1 MPFPQKLYRVTNSN
15 ISNSTVRTF
24 SSFLPLFT
32 HLIARLSH
40 RRRLENIRFRVFF
53 FGDFNV
59 SDLHRAFECEAL
71 RFPPQPGIEAAEETV
86 GFRVPQVRCKL
97 RLNYINRGEQNEKT
111 AYSKARLAR
120 ACKLFIVHGGGAAL
134 AACGKTETPEP
145 TETPLPA
152 PAVQTAAP
160 ETVKRTRG
168 GEALVKAVSD
178 KTGKAFGSVKIA
190 FDACCVA
197 LAVALSFILCGEIL
211 EVREGTLVA
220 ALLTGVFV
228 NLFGRL
234 FTSFGNAESPAV

>member
-1 MPFPQKLYRVTNSN
+1 MLLIFGLFLSALGVELFKKAALGVSPISSAAN
-15 ISNSTVRTF
+15 IVSIAVPELSLGTWLIIWNCVLIWGQFLILRRDF
-24 SSFLPLFT
+24 RPVELLQLPLSVLFGLFT
-32 HLIARLSH
+32 DLSMSILDFAEPGSYIECFALVVLGTVTMALGISLTVIADVIMNS
-40 RRRLENIRFRVFF
+40 
-53 FGDFNV
+53 
-59 SDLHRAFECEAL
+59 
-71 RFPPQPGIEAAEETV
+71 
-86 GFRVPQVRCKL
+86 
-97 RLNYINRGEQNEKT
+97 
-111 AYSKARLAR
+111 
-120 ACKLFIVHGGGAAL
+120 
-134 AACGKTETPEP
+134 
-145 TETPLPA
+145 
-152 PAVQTAAP
+152 
-160 ETVKRTRG
+160 

>member
-71 RFPPQPGIEAAEETV
+71 RFPPQPGVEAAEETI

-168 GEALVKAVSD
+168 GKRRVKAVSD

>member
-1 MPFPQKLYRVTNSN
+1 MLLIFGLFLSALGVALLKKAALGVSPISSAAN
-15 ISNSTVRTF
+15 IVSIAVPELSLGTWLIIWNCVLIWGQFLILRRDF
-24 SSFLPLFT
+24 RPVELLQLPLSVLFGLFT
-32 HLIARLSH
+32 DLSMSILDFAEPGSYIECFALVVLGTVTMALGISLTVIADVIMNS
-40 RRRLENIRFRVFF
+40 
-53 FGDFNV
+53 
-59 SDLHRAFECEAL
+59 
-71 RFPPQPGIEAAEETV
+71 
-86 GFRVPQVRCKL
+86 
-97 RLNYINRGEQNEKT
+97 
-111 AYSKARLAR
+111 
-120 ACKLFIVHGGGAAL
+120 
-134 AACGKTETPEP
+134 
-145 TETPLPA
+145 
-152 PAVQTAAP
+152 
-160 ETVKRTRG
+160 

>member
-40 RRRLENIRFRVFF
+40 RRRLENVRFRVFF

-71 RFPPQPGIEAAEETV
+71 RFPPQPGIEAAEETI

>member
-1 MPFPQKLYRVTNSN
+1 MSEKM
-15 ISNSTVRTF
+15 IS
-24 SSFLPLFT
+24 
-32 HLIARLSH
+32 
-40 RRRLENIRFRVFF
+40 
-53 FGDFNV
+53 
-59 SDLHRAFECEAL
+59 
-71 RFPPQPGIEAAEETV
+71 
-86 GFRVPQVRCKL
+86 
-97 RLNYINRGEQNEKT
+97 
-111 AYSKARLAR
+111 
-120 ACKLFIVHGGGAAL
+120 
-134 AACGKTETPEP
+134 
-145 TETPLPA
+145 
-152 PAVQTAAP
+152 
-160 ETVKRTRG
+160 RG

>member
-168 GEALVKAVSD
+168 GKRRVKAVSD

>member
-1 MPFPQKLYRVTNSN
+1 MTQRSDKP
-15 ISNSTVRTF
+15 
-24 SSFLPLFT
+24 SFLKRLVLLIFGLFLSALGVALLKKAALGVSPISSAANIVSIAVPELSLGTWLMIWNCVLIWGQFLILRRDFRPVELLQMPLSVLFGLFT
-32 HLIARLSH
+32 DLSMSILDFAEPGSYIECFALVVLGTVTMALGISLTVIADVIMNS
-40 RRRLENIRFRVFF
+40 
-53 FGDFNV
+53 
-59 SDLHRAFECEAL
+59 
-71 RFPPQPGIEAAEETV
+71 
-86 GFRVPQVRCKL
+86 
-97 RLNYINRGEQNEKT
+97 
-111 AYSKARLAR
+111 
-120 ACKLFIVHGGGAAL
+120 
-134 AACGKTETPEP
+134 
-145 TETPLPA
+145 
-152 PAVQTAAP
+152 
-160 ETVKRTRG
+160 

>member
-1 MPFPQKLYRVTNSN
+1 MTQRSDKP
-15 ISNSTVRTF
+15 
-24 SSFLPLFT
+24 SFLKRLVLLIFGLFLSALGVALLKKSALGVSPISSAANIVSIAVPELSLGTWLIIWNCVLIWGQFLILRRDFRPVELLKLPLSVLFGLFT
-32 HLIARLSH
+32 DLSMSILDFAEPGSYIECFALVVLGTVTMALGISLTVIADVIMNS
-40 RRRLENIRFRVFF
+40 
-53 FGDFNV
+53 
-59 SDLHRAFECEAL
+59 
-71 RFPPQPGIEAAEETV
+71 
-86 GFRVPQVRCKL
+86 
-97 RLNYINRGEQNEKT
+97 
-111 AYSKARLAR
+111 
-120 ACKLFIVHGGGAAL
+120 
-134 AACGKTETPEP
+134 
-145 TETPLPA
+145 
-152 PAVQTAAP
+152 
-160 ETVKRTRG
+160 

>member
-1 MPFPQKLYRVTNSN
+1 MTNSN

-71 RFPPQPGIEAAEETV
+71 RF
-86 GFRVPQVRCKL
+86 RVPQVRCKL

-120 ACKLFIVHGGGAAL
+120 ACKFFIVHGGGAAL

-168 GEALVKAVSD
+168 GKRRVKAVSD

>member
-1 MPFPQKLYRVTNSN
+1 MLLIFGLFLSALGVALLKKAALGVSRISSAAN
-15 ISNSTVRTF
+15 IVSIAVPELSLGTWLIIWNCVLIWGQFLILRRDF
-24 SSFLPLFT
+24 RPVELLQLQLPLSVLFGLFT
-32 HLIARLSH
+32 DLSMSILDFAEPGSYIECFALVVLGTVTMALGISLTVIADVIMNS
-40 RRRLENIRFRVFF
+40 
-53 FGDFNV
+53 
-59 SDLHRAFECEAL
+59 
-71 RFPPQPGIEAAEETV
+71 
-86 GFRVPQVRCKL
+86 
-97 RLNYINRGEQNEKT
+97 
-111 AYSKARLAR
+111 
-120 ACKLFIVHGGGAAL
+120 
-134 AACGKTETPEP
+134 
-145 TETPLPA
+145 
-152 PAVQTAAP
+152 
-160 ETVKRTRG
+160 

>member
-1 MPFPQKLYRVTNSN
+1 MTNSN

-71 RFPPQPGIEAAEETV
+71 RF
-86 GFRVPQVRCKL
+86 RVPQVRCKL

-120 ACKLFIVHGGGAAL
+120 ACKLFIVHGGGDAL

-160 ETVKRTRG
+160 ETVKPSA
-168 GEALVKAVSD
+168 EPAPSAKPAAPVS
-178 KTGKAFGSVKIA
+178 TPPSAPAAAS
-190 FDACCVA
+190 DA
-197 LAVALSFILCGEIL
+197 
-211 EVREGTLVA
+211 
-220 ALLTGVFV
+220 
-228 NLFGRL
+228 
-234 FTSFGNAESPAV
+234 

>member
-1 MPFPQKLYRVTNSN
+1 MLLIFGLFLSALGVALLKKAALGVSPISSAAN
-15 ISNSTVRTF
+15 IVSIAVPELSLGTWLIIWNCVLIWGQFLILRRDF
-24 SSFLPLFT
+24 RPVELLQLPLSVLFGLFT
-32 HLIARLSH
+32 DLSMSILNFAEPGSYIECFALVVLGTVTMALGISLTVIADVIMNS
-40 RRRLENIRFRVFF
+40 
-53 FGDFNV
+53 
-59 SDLHRAFECEAL
+59 
-71 RFPPQPGIEAAEETV
+71 
-86 GFRVPQVRCKL
+86 
-97 RLNYINRGEQNEKT
+97 
-111 AYSKARLAR
+111 
-120 ACKLFIVHGGGAAL
+120 
-134 AACGKTETPEP
+134 
-145 TETPLPA
+145 
-152 PAVQTAAP
+152 
-160 ETVKRTRG
+160 

>member
-1 MPFPQKLYRVTNSN
+1 MPV
-15 ISNSTVRTF
+15 
-24 SSFLPLFT
+24 
-32 HLIARLSH
+32 
-40 RRRLENIRFRVFF
+40 FRIEEDSKTSVFGSFF

-71 RFPPQPGIEAAEETV
+71 RFPPQPGIEAAEETI

-120 ACKLFIVHGGGAAL
+120 DCKFFIVHGGGAAL
-134 AACGKTETPEP
+134 AACGKTETSEP
-145 TETPLPA
+145 KETPLPA

-168 GEALVKAVSD
+168 GKRRVKAVSD

>member
-1 MPFPQKLYRVTNSN
+1 MTQRSDKP
-15 ISNSTVRTF
+15 
-24 SSFLPLFT
+24 SFLKRLVLLIFGLFLSALGVALLKKSALGVSPISSAANIVSIAVPELSLGTWLIIWNCVLIWGQFLILRRDFRPVELLQLPLSVLFGLFT
-32 HLIARLSH
+32 DLSMSILDFAEPGSYIECFALVVLGTVTMALGISLTVIADVIMNS
-40 RRRLENIRFRVFF
+40 
-53 FGDFNV
+53 
-59 SDLHRAFECEAL
+59 
-71 RFPPQPGIEAAEETV
+71 
-86 GFRVPQVRCKL
+86 
-97 RLNYINRGEQNEKT
+97 
-111 AYSKARLAR
+111 
-120 ACKLFIVHGGGAAL
+120 
-134 AACGKTETPEP
+134 
-145 TETPLPA
+145 
-152 PAVQTAAP
+152 
-160 ETVKRTRG
+160 